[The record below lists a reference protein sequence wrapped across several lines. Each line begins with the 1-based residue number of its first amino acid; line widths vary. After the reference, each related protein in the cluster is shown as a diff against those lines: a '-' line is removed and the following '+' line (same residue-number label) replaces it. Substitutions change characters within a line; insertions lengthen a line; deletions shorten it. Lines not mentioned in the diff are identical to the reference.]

1 MLLSIIEIKM
11 DPNFAIM
18 VKIYW
23 NKDEVGDK
31 SDYVVK
37 LADVIIK
44 FVKNISNVLN
54 EDYLL
59 NFLNKV
65 AE

>member
-1 MLLSIIEIKM
+1 MALIDLKIEPHFVAMIKL
-11 DPNFAIM
+11 D
-18 VKIYW
+18 W
-23 NKDEVGDK
+23 TTDDVGDK

-37 LADVIIK
+37 LTDTVLK
-44 FVKNISNVLN
+44 FARNICNVMN

-59 NFLNKV
+59 NFLYKV

>member
-1 MLLSIIEIKM
+1 MIKL
-11 DPNFAIM
+11 D
-18 VKIYW
+18 W
-23 NKDEVGDK
+23 TTDDVGDK

-37 LADVIIK
+37 LTDTVLK
-44 FVKNISNVLN
+44 FARNICNVMN

-59 NFLNKV
+59 NFLYKV

>member
-18 VKIYW
+18 VKIDW

>member
-1 MLLSIIEIKM
+1 MIKL
-11 DPNFAIM
+11 D
-18 VKIYW
+18 W
-23 NKDEVGDK
+23 NLEAVGDK

-37 LADVIIK
+37 LSETVLK
-44 FVKNISNVLN
+44 FAKNICTVMN

-59 NFLNKV
+59 NFLAKV